1 MTDQST
7 SSTTPA
13 PAPGAAPTFF
23 VVRLTYTAALEEVDA
38 VREDHRAH
46 LRVAVQ
52 RGLIVAAGP
61 QDPRTG
67 GVIIARGARDELE
80 AHLAADPYVTHGL
93 VEVDITPFA
102 AVTLAPALSA

>member
-1 MTDQST
+1 MRPAATDHS
-7 SSTTPA
+7 
-13 PAPGAAPTFF
+13 AAP
-23 VVRLTYTAALEEVDA
+23 EEVDA
-38 VREDHRAH
+38 VRDDHRAH

>member
-1 MTDQST
+1 MTDQPT

-13 PAPGAAPTFF
+13 PAPG
-23 VVRLTYTAALEEVDA
+23 
-38 VREDHRAH
+38 
-46 LRVAVQ
+46 
-52 RGLIVAAGP
+52 AGP

-80 AHLAADPYVTHGL
+80 AHLADDPYVTHGL

>member
-1 MTDQST
+1 MTD
-7 SSTTPA
+7 
-13 PAPGAAPTFF
+13 
-23 VVRLTYTAALEEVDA
+23 DA
-38 VREDHRAH
+38 HARIGLRERTKRAS
-46 LRVAVQ
+46 
-52 RGLIVAAGP
+52 
-61 QDPRTG
+61 

>member
-1 MTDQST
+1 MTDQPA
-7 SSTTPA
+7 SSSTPA

-38 VREDHRAH
+38 VRDDHRAH

-67 GVIIARGARDELE
+67 GVIIARGARDELDVVGHDVVDTGVGMRE
-80 AHLAADPYVTHGL
+80 RAPTVTMGG
-93 VEVDITPFA
+93 V
-102 AVTLAPALSA
+102 